1 MGLAVLLLVPLMLVA
16 GLNPARAAA
25 LGPGVTIYPSGYG
38 AVHLGPYETP
48 AGVDDSVGY
57 CVQARIYPPSGSDTI
72 ASTSVFSDPVL
83 AYVYSQHRY
92 ATDDATA
99 AAVAYET
106 HMRGEIP
113 GSMAGG
119 NVGTVRSLIA
129 AATPQ
134 FVKDRAAQLVA
145 EAEGLAGP
153 LQAASPA
160 SASGSGTRTGVIA
173 IHPLVGRGGVPLV
186 GYPMTF
192 TLNGPATLDAT
203 GTKTWTGTSRAETFY
218 LSWTAEPG
226 ANGAVTGS
234 YRYSNLP
241 RQTLTYVHPS
251 GQRQA
256 QLTYGL
262 RAPSDPEELILP
274 GPTFRA
280 VGDFRPQGVSSAPA
294 FVDVGE
300 ELVDTFVPQAHPED
314 EWVHVDGRPVPVT
327 YSYDVYD
334 VGSTPIPES
343 NTAPSGRPV
352 FSGTA
357 VATGGP
363 GVPIT
368 VSAGLAS
375 EPITYVYVWGSSKQ
389 LQPAVSREYVKD
401 VVWTD
406 GTKFAE
412 TTVVRAPLEH
422 FSQMREYNVE
432 LGGRAFDEVTISG
445 FPDDYGEFD
454 GIGPFGPD
462 GEFADFTV
470 YGPKT
475 DGYFT
480 EPEVPEGTP
489 VLMSTTL
496 PARNGTYEVGYGED
510 DHIVPNQAGC
520 YVAIYSYAG
529 STRVAPFSSR
539 ADDVREQF
547 CVRDD
552 PSMWLDMMSTASQS
566 ARAGVG
572 EIADTVMIMGPAFPT
587 EGATLTWEQ
596 CTWVPGDEPGCENP
610 VVTHTVDVPRTG
622 AYIHPDLATPSIH
635 DFPPGTL
642 AVHVGWSPVLRDRA
656 GIELMREPWGT
667 ASQTTL
673 VTADLPGM
681 ASTATSSATTG
692 DEVRDE
698 VTFTGEK
705 RADWTLHWEACWL
718 DADLT
723 CPEEAEFPMG
733 EPVTVDPE
741 VDVYRTPAWEVEVPA
756 GTPPGARLY
765 LGWVPVVTDALGVEL
780 MREDWGVGA
789 QTTVVDHPLPEMV
802 SKATERGVVGA
813 GTSQD
818 RVVITGPVLVGSR
831 LVWNA
836 CYSLQGDA
844 GCRPDATVIEP
855 GPVAGAEPGQEPDGG
870 GEPGDGEPADEV
882 GESDP
887 QVGIVLPELAVGQTL
902 QLDGP
907 ELALTDGDLPPHE
920 GLQLSWMPQILT
932 PEGEVLIAEPYG
944 TPEQTTKVDF
954 PPIETVTTAYAESSD
969 GPWYGDWI
977 GDRVRVTG
985 EILPSDQVT
994 VRLYAWPNDGP
1005 PVCEGEPLA
1014 EVDLDLVPGVSD
1026 YDTGLIYETPR
1037 DRTDLTYGFQET
1049 TVSRD
1054 TEVVSE
1060 CGLAAETV
1068 KPQPR
1073 AAEDWAAAA
1082 DDEASALA
1090 KTGAVRVLLM
1100 LVVAAV
1106 LAMTGG
1112 SITRWSEQRRT
1123 AGATG

>member
-363 GVPIT
+363 GVPDHGERWAR
-368 VSAGLAS
+368 VGADHVRVRVG
-375 EPITYVYVWGSSKQ
+375 
-389 LQPAVSREYVKD
+389 
-401 VVWTD
+401 VVE
-406 GTKFAE
+406 A
-412 TTVVRAPLEH
+412 A
-422 FSQMREYNVE
+422 
-432 LGGRAFDEVTISG
+432 
-445 FPDDYGEFD
+445 
-454 GIGPFGPD
+454 
-462 GEFADFTV
+462 
-470 YGPKT
+470 
-475 DGYFT
+475 
-480 EPEVPEGTP
+480 
-489 VLMSTTL
+489 
-496 PARNGTYEVGYGED
+496 PARGV
-510 DHIVPNQAGC
+510 
-520 YVAIYSYAG
+520 
-529 STRVAPFSSR
+529 
-539 ADDVREQF
+539 
-547 CVRDD
+547 
-552 PSMWLDMMSTASQS
+552 
-566 ARAGVG
+566 AGVRQG
-572 EIADTVMIMGPAFPT
+572 RG
-587 EGATLTWEQ
+587 
-596 CTWVPGDEPGCENP
+596 
-610 VVTHTVDVPRTG
+610 VDR
-622 AYIHPDLATPSIH
+622 
-635 DFPPGTL
+635 
-642 AVHVGWSPVLRDRA
+642 R
-656 GIELMREPWGT
+656 
-667 ASQTTL
+667 
-673 VTADLPGM
+673 
-681 ASTATSSATTG
+681 
-692 DEVRDE
+692 DEVR
-698 VTFTGEK
+698 
-705 RADWTLHWEACWL
+705 
-718 DADLT
+718 
-723 CPEEAEFPMG
+723 
-733 EPVTVDPE
+733 
-741 VDVYRTPAWEVEVPA
+741 
-756 GTPPGARLY
+756 
-765 LGWVPVVTDALGVEL
+765 
-780 MREDWGVGA
+780 
-789 QTTVVDHPLPEMV
+789 
-802 SKATERGVVGA
+802 
-813 GTSQD
+813 
-818 RVVITGPVLVGSR
+818 
-831 LVWNA
+831 
-836 CYSLQGDA
+836 
-844 GCRPDATVIEP
+844 
-855 GPVAGAEPGQEPDGG
+855 
-870 GEPGDGEPADEV
+870 
-882 GESDP
+882 
-887 QVGIVLPELAVGQTL
+887 
-902 QLDGP
+902 
-907 ELALTDGDLPPHE
+907 
-920 GLQLSWMPQILT
+920 
-932 PEGEVLIAEPYG
+932 
-944 TPEQTTKVDF
+944 
-954 PPIETVTTAYAESSD
+954 
-969 GPWYGDWI
+969 
-977 GDRVRVTG
+977 
-985 EILPSDQVT
+985 
-994 VRLYAWPNDGP
+994 
-1005 PVCEGEPLA
+1005 
-1014 EVDLDLVPGVSD
+1014 
-1026 YDTGLIYETPR
+1026 
-1037 DRTDLTYGFQET
+1037 
-1049 TVSRD
+1049 
-1054 TEVVSE
+1054 
-1060 CGLAAETV
+1060 
-1068 KPQPR
+1068 
-1073 AAEDWAAAA
+1073 
-1082 DDEASALA
+1082 
-1090 KTGAVRVLLM
+1090 
-1100 LVVAAV
+1100 
-1106 LAMTGG
+1106 
-1112 SITRWSEQRRT
+1112 
-1123 AGATG
+1123 